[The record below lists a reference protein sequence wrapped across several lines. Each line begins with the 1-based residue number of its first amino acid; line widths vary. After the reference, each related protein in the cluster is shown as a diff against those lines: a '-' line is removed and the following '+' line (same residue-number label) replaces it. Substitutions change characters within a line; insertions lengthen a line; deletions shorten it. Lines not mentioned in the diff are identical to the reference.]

1 MNLYFDYAATT
12 PMKKEV
18 LDEYVSSAI
27 SYPFNPSAV
36 HEGGKMAKEKLEEER
51 TRIAGLLDVDDDEII
66 FTSGGSEALSI
77 VFDSL
82 IWQKRPG
89 AVVFGRLEHEA
100 VSSYQSLL
108 KELGWEIRYIKA
120 ERDGHYDIDKLSAII
135 DKSVRLVAIQSVNN
149 VLGLISN
156 TSEIAELIRKKE
168 EEGKRKIIFL
178 SDSVQAI
185 GKLSFPLHSSGVDA
199 ASFSAHKIGG
209 PRGTGFLYLKK
220 GVSIRALAGQG
231 GQEMNLRGGTENLM
245 AISAMRKALE
255 ISLSDR
261 TGKEEKVK
269 KLNMRLRDGLARL
282 GLKLLSPE
290 NASPFILSFSSPLPS
305 EVTVRILSVKG
316 IYVSAGSACSNNKKG
331 EAVEILRSYGVKEND
346 AIKAIRVS
354 LSEEHD
360 AEDIDI
366 LLKEIGDIR

>member
-18 LDEYVSSAI
+18 LDEYVSSAL

-51 TRIAGLLDVDDDEII
+51 TRIAELLDVGDDEII

-120 ERDGHYDIDKLSAII
+120 ERDGHYDIDKLSEII

-156 TSEIAELIRKKE
+156 TREIAELIRKKE

-185 GKLSFPLHSSGVDA
+185 GKLSFSLHSSGVDA

-220 GVSIRALAGQG
+220 GVFIRALAGQG

-255 ISLSDR
+255 LALADR
-261 TGKEEKVK
+261 KEKEEKAK
-269 KLNMRLRDGLARL
+269 QLNMRLRDGLARL

-305 EVTVRILSVKG
+305 EVTVRILSEKG

-331 EAVEILRSYGVKEND
+331 EAVEILRSYGVKESD

-354 LSEEHD
+354 LSEEQD

>member
-156 TSEIAELIRKKE
+156 TREIAELIRKKE

-185 GKLSFPLHSSGVDA
+185 GKLSFPLHSSGIDA

-305 EVTVRILSVKG
+305 EVTVRILSGKG

-331 EAVEILRSYGVKEND
+331 EAVEILRNYGVKEND
-346 AIKAIRVS
+346 AIKAIRVT